1 MGMGDLAVSADPQ
14 TVLTTVG
21 LGSCVAV
28 ALLDPARR
36 ASGLAHV
43 IFPKAPER
51 GGAEPAKYA
60 DTAVAALVLAL
71 ERIGARRESLQAVLA
86 GGARM
91 FTFER
96 AVNVDIGKSNLAAVR
111 AALADAG
118 VPIRAEATRGA
129 TGRTVRICQGV
140 VSIRTGGSDS
150 ELYRAPWGDLVTG
163 SVR

>member
-1 MGMGDLAVSADPQ
+1 MGMGDLAVSADPR

-36 ASGLAHV
+36 AAGLAHV

-51 GGAEPAKYA
+51 GVAEPAKYA
-60 DTAVAALVLAL
+60 DTAVATLVHALGG
-71 ERIGARRESLQAVLA
+71 IGARHANLLAVLA

-96 AVNVDIGKSNLAAVR
+96 ALNVDIGKSNLTAVR

-118 VPIRAEATRGA
+118 VPIRAEATRGS

-140 VSIRTGGSDS
+140 VSIRAGGSDS
-150 ELYRAPWGDLVTG
+150 ELYRAPWDDLVAG
-163 SVR
+163 SAR